1 MELSRSC
8 HPSKQDVYFRD
19 LCQAEKKEFRKTLD
33 KVYLVKH
40 EALNEM
46 LYAVESVGWHNCR
59 KLSEP
64 WGPCMN

>member
-1 MELSRSC
+1 M
-8 HPSKQDVYFRD
+8 YFRD